1 MLELGDEDISD
12 ILVLEKMDI
21 ENIVLCEKMNNFIQ
35 ILLF

>member
-21 ENIVLCEKMNNFIQ
+21 ENIMLCENE
-35 ILLF
+35 

>member
-21 ENIVLCEKMNNFIQ
+21 ENIMLCEKMNNFIQ

>member
-21 ENIVLCEKMNNFIQ
+21 ENIMLCEKMNNFIQ
-35 ILLF
+35 IPLF